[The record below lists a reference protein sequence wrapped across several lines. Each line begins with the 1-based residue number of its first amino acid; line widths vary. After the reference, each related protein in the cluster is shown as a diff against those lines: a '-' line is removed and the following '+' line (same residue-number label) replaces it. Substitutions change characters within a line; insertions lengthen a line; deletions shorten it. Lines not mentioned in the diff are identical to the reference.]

1 MGQDPGSELTADR
14 RTDSAPAILA
24 TTWSV
29 LGSVVAPATLVSA
42 LLFYFGYVSARTQFA
57 YFGVDVDTLGFNTRE
72 FVMRAPQPLLVPA
85 LVLLLGSAA
94 ALWGGAVVRHRLRS
108 APPATRRRLVRLVV
122 MTGALVLGIGFVLL
136 FAYPAVGNRLW
147 YPLVTPLLLA
157 AGTGLLVLAARGGS
171 QHSPTTRAMVVLLAL
186 VVVAAIF
193 WATATLAEWSG
204 TGRAKALARELDVLP
219 AVVIDTEEQLFPGDR
234 SVVQSSLPGGD
245 ERTYRFRYR
254 GLRLLAHGNDRLFLV
269 PEQWSASGST
279 YVVPMDSVRV
289 RFRFVNDPP

>member
-1 MGQDPGSELTADR
+1 MARVVGECCDPPRA
-14 RTDSAPAILA
+14 
-24 TTWSV
+24 
-29 LGSVVAPATLVSA
+29 
-42 LLFYFGYVSARTQFA
+42 ARTSS
-57 YFGVDVDTLGFNTRE
+57 
-72 FVMRAPQPLLVPA
+72 PVPA
-85 LVLLLGSAA
+85 AS
-94 ALWGGAVVRHRLRS
+94 
-108 APPATRRRLVRLVV
+108 RRGV
-122 MTGALVLGIGFVLL
+122 
-136 FAYPAVGNRLW
+136 
-147 YPLVTPLLLA
+147 
-157 AGTGLLVLAARGGS
+157 TGLLVLAARGGS

-279 YVVPMDSVRV
+279 YVVPMESVRV